1 MTNKGKV
8 DYAYTMM
15 DLESEATEE
24 MVKALEAVDGV
35 LKVRIIK

>member
-1 MTNKGKV
+1 
-8 DYAYTMM
+8 MM
-15 DLESEATEE
+15 DLESKATEE